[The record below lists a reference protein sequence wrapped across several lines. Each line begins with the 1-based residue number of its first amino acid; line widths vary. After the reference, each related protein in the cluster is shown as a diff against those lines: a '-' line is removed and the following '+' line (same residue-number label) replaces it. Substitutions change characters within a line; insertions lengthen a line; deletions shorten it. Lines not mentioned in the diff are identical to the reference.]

1 MFLQISKKKI
11 IIVITLMN
19 KFLKIISDF
28 GPLLIFFIFYKKYGM
43 IEAILPLIIATVISI
58 IIMYCFEKKI
68 SPMPIIG
75 AVLVSVFGGL
85 TIYFDNKVFFYMKP
99 TIINILFA
107 LILMYGKFF
116 LKKSLLQLLL
126 ENSIKLKDEG
136 WKILTDRW
144 IYFFIFLAFLNEM
157 VWRTQS
163 EEIWVQFKVFG
174 ILPITFV
181 FTMFQIKIL
190 EKFRITNV

>member
-1 MFLQISKKKI
+1 
-11 IIVITLMN
+11 MN

-43 IEAILPLIIATVISI
+43 IEAILPLIVATVISI

-107 LILMYGKFF
+107 LILIYGKFF

-144 IYFFIFLAFLNEM
+144 IYFFVFLAFLNEM

-181 FTMFQIKIL
+181 FTIFQIRII

>member
-1 MFLQISKKKI
+1 
-11 IIVITLMN
+11 
-19 KFLKIISDF
+19 
-28 GPLLIFFIFYKKYGM
+28 
-43 IEAILPLIIATVISI
+43 
-58 IIMYCFEKKI
+58 
-68 SPMPIIG
+68 MPIIG

-107 LILMYGKFF
+107 LILIYGKFF

-144 IYFFIFLAFLNEM
+144 IYFFVFLAFLNEM

-181 FTMFQIKIL
+181 FTIFQIRII

>member
-1 MFLQISKKKI
+1 VKKI

-43 IEAILPLIIATVISI
+43 IQAILPLIIATVISI

-85 TIYFDNKVFFYMKP
+85 AIYFDNKVFFYMKP

-181 FTMFQIKIL
+181 FMIFQIRII